1 MSNASTVEERWSEA
15 NVTGVISLWKFD
27 ADQEAS
33 MRELQDLIADIQHW
47 KNDPYEVARYLVEF
61 YFQVPKAAKMFRKMV
76 EWRVE
81 ENMDR
86 FLADYGVP
94 DSIFHYVPQ
103 FLLRDLDYD
112 GDPIYVMRIGAL
124 DAWGLYQKTGAK
136 ALLDYLK
143 FTQEITTIRHMN
155 GTSIPGHWQW
165 QTAYYEPL
173 ANQRVRQFTLIVDLE
188 GLSRRQL
195 KPALFGVLKEV
206 TRIGQDY
213 YAGFGKRIIVFRAP
227 RIFSVAWNIAKHF
240 VDPHIQALISF
251 TTPSDCLD
259 VCSQYFDINSL
270 PPLMGP
276 SQGIGVAM
284 PGYFECIRMEGGTP
298 SLDMEMKCGI
308 SQAKR
313 KETGDTCTSSEA
325 ESLVNIEA
333 TGVSL
338 FKGYLNPAHQVVL
351 I

>member
-1 MSNASTVEERWSEA
+1 MSSVSTVEERWSET
-15 NVTGVISLWKFD
+15 NVTAVISLWKFD
-27 ADQEAS
+27 ADQEAKL
-33 MRELQDLIADIQHW
+33 REIRDLIADIRHW
-47 KNDPYEVARYLVEF
+47 KNDPYEVVRYLVEF
-61 YFQVPKAAKMFRKMV
+61 YFQVPRAAKMFRKMV

-81 ENMDR
+81 ENMDS

-94 DSIFHYVPQ
+94 DEIFQFVPQ

-143 FTQEITTIRHMN
+143 FTQEITTIRYMN
-155 GTSIPGHWQW
+155 GTSIPEHWQW

-173 ANQRVRQFTLIVDLE
+173 AKHRVRQFTLIVDLE
-188 GLSRRQL
+188 GFCPSQL
-195 KPALFGVLKEV
+195 KPALFGLLKEV

-227 RIFSVAWNIAKHF
+227 RIFSVAWNIAKYF

-251 TTPSDCLD
+251 TTPRDYLD
-259 VCSQYFDINSL
+259 VCDHYFDRNSL
-270 PPLMGP
+270 PSLMGP
-276 SQGIGVAM
+276 SQGTGVPM

-298 SLDMEMKCGI
+298 SSDMEMKSSI
-308 SQAKR
+308 PEAKR
-313 KETGDTCTSSEA
+313 KATGDTCTSSEA
-325 ESLVNIEA
+325 GSSVNILA

-338 FKGYLNPAHQVVL
+338 FKGHLNPANQVVL